1 MTRPDT
7 CFGRRSGQVLDGEAL
22 IGLLCRYGI
31 GQPEKAAVRA
41 FGRIVSAESLADD
54 LLARLSLNEESA
66 AEAPIGLVLRAFC
79 RELACVVEWDFLPG
93 WPSALQARWSE
104 CYLAGAVAEF
114 PFIAVDTLIGLC
126 HEHLFG
132 ERAMVHRLELDIERA
147 LVRLGWCL
155 GGLMA
160 ATSVEHE
167 QNYRLAA
174 EDGDPVLGLP
184 NRRRFLTLLAER
196 LASQG
201 AGRQLGL
208 VVLSVEW
215 GRSVDVL
222 ALDERDHLRLAL
234 SEVMRGVLR
243 PSDILC
249 ALGDD
254 EWAVLLPDLR
264 HAAQV
269 SLAGHKLVDA
279 CEALRSN
286 SFPALRARFCAGG
299 AAAPEQAGGPLAL
312 EQAARSAL
320 VVAKASGRPFDIY
333 GGEIVV
339 KAEGDAMFETEVA
352 RALESQQFQLYLQP
366 QVALPSRRVVGAE
379 ALLRWR
385 RSDGRHVPPPEILRV
400 VERIGLTPL
409 LSRWVVQQAAQIL
422 ATLTAGGCDLRVS
435 VNVVADDLNDPEL
448 PLFIRQTCDTWRIS
462 PSRLCFEITESG
474 FVSGEAASAET
485 LRLVRQEGGRLALDD
500 FGTGYSSMD
509 YLRRLPLDELKIDKS
524 FVDRISASES
534 DRAIVE
540 LMVRIAHTFDL
551 EVVAEGVESVEA
563 EAALS
568 RMGCDLAQGYLYA
581 PPMPVAEFVAWWN
594 GVETAVPAAGC

>member
-1 MTRPDT
+1 MTHFDV
-7 CFGRRSGQVLDGEAL
+7 CFDPHGCQALDGEVL
-22 IGLLCRYGI
+22 DRLLCRYGI
-31 GQPEKAAVRA
+31 GQAEKAAVRA
-41 FGRIVSAESLADD
+41 FGRIVSAGELVDD
-54 LLARLSLNEESA
+54 LLERLNLAEEDT
-66 AEAPIGLVLRAFC
+66 EEGLGRALRRFC
-79 RELACVVEWDFLPG
+79 HELAGIGRWDFLPA
-93 WPSALQARWSE
+93 WPMALRARWSE

-114 PFIAVDTLIGLC
+114 PFIAVDALIGLC
-126 HEHLFG
+126 HERLFG
-132 ERAMVHRLELDIERA
+132 ERAMVHRLELDIQRA

-155 GGLMA
+155 GGLLATA
-160 ATSVEHE
+160 AIDHE
-167 QNYRLAA
+167 QNSRLAA

-184 NRRRFLTLLAER
+184 NRRHFLALLADMLPSPGSGQR
-196 LASQG
+196 
-201 AGRQLGL
+201 LGL
-208 VVLSVEW
+208 VVLQVEW

-222 ALDERDHLRLAL
+222 ALDERDLLRLAM
-234 SEVMRGVLR
+234 SQVMHGVLR
-243 PSDILC
+243 SQDILC
-249 ALGDD
+249 SLGDD
-254 EWAVLLPDLR
+254 EWAVLLPGLR

-279 CEALRSN
+279 CETMRAN

-299 AAAPEQAGGPLAL
+299 AVAPEQAGAPLAL

-320 VVAKASGRPFDIY
+320 VVAKAGGRPFDLY
-333 GGEIVV
+333 GGEIAV
-339 KAEGDAMFETEVA
+339 KAEGEAVFETEVA

-385 RSDGRHVPPPEILRV
+385 RPDGRQVAPPEILRI

-422 ATLTAGGCDLRVS
+422 AALTAGGCDLRVS

-448 PLFIRQTCDTWRIS
+448 PLFIRQTCDTWRVS
-462 PSRLCFEITESG
+462 PARLCFEITESG

-485 LRLVRQEGGRLALDD
+485 LKLVRQEGGRLALDD

-524 FVDRISASES
+524 FVERISASES

-540 LMVRIAHTFDL
+540 LMVRIAHTFNL
-551 EVVAEGVESVEA
+551 EVVAEGVENSEA

-568 RMGCDLAQGYLYA
+568 RMGCDVAQGYLYA
-581 PPMPVAEFVAWWN
+581 PPMPVHEFVAWWERA
-594 GVETAVPAAGC
+594 ETAITAEYR